1 MGIGHDRV
9 IFSRIG
15 PEAAC
20 RGCLPELPTAP
31 VAGRLVP
38 VMPAVAAGD
47 GDAADG
53 VAARVLADLLAQAHL
68 MAPGALTAVLAERAR
83 PLGVRGVRIY
93 LADLQQRHLHLLPG
107 GGAHSPVVLSIDST
121 LAGRAF
127 QTVTIHRTS
136 AEAEGGDLVQLW
148 VPLVDGTERL
158 GVLELVVEDASEAML
173 GRYRTLASLAGL
185 LIASKSVYSDTYAR
199 VRRTREVAL
208 QAEMVWGFMAPATF
222 ATEQVIV
229 SAVLEPAYEVGGDAY
244 DHSLL
249 GEHLQVSIFD
259 AAGHDLAAG
268 LIASVAMASSRTTRR
283 SGGGLTDIAVRADH
297 AIASQFGDS
306 RFATALLCDLNIAT
320 GELTWIPCGHP
331 PPLLIR
337 HNKVIKE
344 LFRPPWPPLGIADT
358 QSATASV
365 NGDLSPPVY
374 TEQLEPRDRIML
386 YTDGV
391 VEGRAAGSQFGL
403 ERLADFVIRHSASG
417 IPAPETL
424 RRLNHAI
431 LDHQH
436 GHLSDDATAVLIEWM
451 PDDPGNQ
458 LTA

>member
-1 MGIGHDRV
+1 M
-9 IFSRIG
+9 
-15 PEAAC
+15 
-20 RGCLPELPTAP
+20 P
-31 VAGRLVP
+31 VA
-38 VMPAVAAGD
+38 AAGS

-53 VAARVLADLLAQAHL
+53 VAGRVLADLLAQAHL
-68 MAPGALTAVLAERAR
+68 MAPGALTEALAERAR

-93 LADLQQRHLHLLPG
+93 LADLQQRYLHLLPG
-107 GGAHSPVVLSIDST
+107 DAADSPAALSIDST
-121 LAGRAF
+121 LARRAF
-127 QTVTIHRTS
+127 QTVTIHRAS
-136 AEAEGGDLVQLW
+136 AEAAGRGLVQLW
-148 VPLVDGTERL
+148 MPLVDGTERL
-158 GVLELVVEDASEAML
+158 GVLELVVEDAGEAML

-185 LIASKSVYSDTYAR
+185 LIASKSAYSDAYAR
-199 VRRTREVAL
+199 IRRSREVAL

-229 SAVLEPAYEVGGDAY
+229 SAVLEPAYEVGGDAFDY
-244 DHSLL
+244 SLL

-297 AIASQFGDS
+297 AIASQFGPS

-320 GELTWIPCGHP
+320 GELTWVPCGHP

-337 HNKVIKE
+337 ANKVIKE
-344 LFRPPWPPLGIADT
+344 LFRRPWLPLGIADT
-358 QSATASV
+358 PSATVGDS
-365 NGDLSPPVY
+365 GDLSPPVY
-374 TEQLEPRDRIML
+374 TEQMEPRDRILL

-391 VEGRAAGSQFGL
+391 VEGRARGSQVGL
-403 ERLADFVIRHSASG
+403 ERLTDFIIRHSASG
-417 IPAPETL
+417 ISAPETL

-436 GHLSDDATAVLIEWM
+436 GLLSDDATTVLIEWM
-451 PDDPGNQ
+451 PDNPANQ

>member
-1 MGIGHDRV
+1 M
-9 IFSRIG
+9 
-15 PEAAC
+15 PAA
-20 RGCLPELPTAP
+20 
-31 VAGRLVP
+31 AGR
-38 VMPAVAAGD
+38 
-47 GDAADG
+47 GDATDG
-53 VAARVLADLLAQAHL
+53 VAGRVLADLLVQAHL

-83 PLGVRGVRIY
+83 PLGVRGAAIY

-107 GGAHSPVVLSIDST
+107 DAADSPAALSIDST

-127 QTVTIHRTS
+127 QTLTIHRASTG
-136 AEAEGGDLVQLW
+136 AAGGLVRLW

-158 GVLELVVEDASEAML
+158 GVLELVVEDAGEAML

-199 VRRTREVAL
+199 VRRSREVTL
-208 QAEMVWGFMAPATF
+208 QAEMVWAFLAPTTF
-222 ATEQVIV
+222 ATEQVSV
-229 SAVLEPAYEVGGDAY
+229 SAVLEPAYEVGGDAFDY
-244 DHSLL
+244 SLL

-283 SGGGLTDIAVRADH
+283 SGGGLTDVAARADD

-337 HNKVIKE
+337 GNKVIKE

-358 QSATASV
+358 PGATASDG
-365 NGDLSPPVY
+365 GDLSPPVY
-374 TEQLEPRDRIML
+374 TEHLEPRDRILL

-391 VEGRAAGSQFGL
+391 VEGRARGSQFGL
-403 ERLADFVIRHSASG
+403 ERLTDFIIRHSASG

-436 GHLSDDATAVLIEWM
+436 GRLSDDATTVLIEWM
-451 PDDPGNQ
+451 PDNPENQ

>member
-1 MGIGHDRV
+1 M
-9 IFSRIG
+9 
-15 PEAAC
+15 
-20 RGCLPELPTAP
+20 P
-31 VAGRLVP
+31 VA
-38 VMPAVAAGD
+38 AVGGA
-47 GDAADG
+47 DAADG
-53 VAARVLADLLAQAHL
+53 VAGRVLADLLAQAHL
-68 MAPGALTAVLAERAR
+68 MAPGALAGALAERAR
-83 PLGVRGVRIY
+83 PLGLRGVRIY
-93 LADLQQRHLHLLPG
+93 LADLQQRYLHLLPG
-107 GGAHSPVVLSIDST
+107 DAADSPAALSIDST

-127 QTVTIHRTS
+127 QTVTIHRAS
-136 AEAEGGDLVQLW
+136 AEAAGRGLVQLW

-158 GVLELVVEDASEAML
+158 GVLELVVEDAGEAML

-185 LIASKSVYSDTYAR
+185 LIASKSAYSDAYAR
-199 VRRTREVAL
+199 VRRSREVAL

-229 SAVLEPAYEVGGDAY
+229 SAVLEPAYEVGGDAFDY
-244 DHSLL
+244 SLL

-297 AIASQFGDS
+297 AIASQFGPS

-320 GELTWIPCGHP
+320 GELTWVPCGHP

-337 HNKVIKE
+337 GNKVIKE
-344 LFRPPWPPLGIADT
+344 LFRRPWLPLGIANT
-358 QSATASV
+358 PSATVGDS
-365 NGDLSPPVY
+365 GDLSPPVY
-374 TEQLEPRDRIML
+374 TEQMEPRDRILL

-391 VEGRAAGSQFGL
+391 VEGRARGSQVGL
-403 ERLADFVIRHSASG
+403 ERLTDFIIRHSANG
-417 IPAPETL
+417 ISAPETL

-436 GHLSDDATAVLIEWM
+436 GRLSDDATTVLIEWM
-451 PDDPGNQ
+451 PDNPANQ

>member
-1 MGIGHDRV
+1 
-9 IFSRIG
+9 
-15 PEAAC
+15 
-20 RGCLPELPTAP
+20 
-31 VAGRLVP
+31 
-38 VMPAVAAGD
+38 MPAVTAGG
-47 GDAADG
+47 GDAADV

-68 MAPGALTAVLAERAR
+68 MAPSALNAVLAERAR
-83 PLGVRGVRIY
+83 PLGVRIY
-93 LADLQQRHLHLLPG
+93 LADLQQRHLHLLLG
-107 GGAHSPVVLSIDST
+107 DGAHSPASLSIDST

-127 QTVTIHRTS
+127 QTVTIHRAS
-136 AEAEGGDLVQLW
+136 AEAAAGSLVQLW

-158 GVLELVVEDASEAML
+158 GVLELVVEDAGEAML

-331 PPLLIR
+331 PPPLIR

-344 LFRPPWPPLGIADT
+344 LFRPPWAPLGIADT
-358 QSATASV
+358 PSATASV
-365 NGDLSPPVY
+365 NGDFSPPEY
-374 TEQLEPRDRIML
+374 RTSGTARPDPALHRWRRGRPRRRQPVRPGAPRRL
-386 YTDGV
+386 RHPSQCQWHPRPRNSPPSQPRHPGPPA
-391 VEGRAAGSQFGL
+391 RAPL
-403 ERLADFVIRHSASG
+403 RRRHSRPDRMDARRSRKSAHCLTVLT
-417 IPAPETL
+417 ITKFPAE
-424 RRLNHAI
+424 
-431 LDHQH
+431 
-436 GHLSDDATAVLIEWM
+436 G
-451 PDDPGNQ
+451 G
-458 LTA
+458 